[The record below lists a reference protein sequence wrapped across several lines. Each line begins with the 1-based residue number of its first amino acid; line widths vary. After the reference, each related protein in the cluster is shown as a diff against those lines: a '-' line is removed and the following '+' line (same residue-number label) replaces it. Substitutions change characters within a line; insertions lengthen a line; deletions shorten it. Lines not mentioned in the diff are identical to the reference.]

1 MVSLLHIIFPLHVLS
16 LRPFATSL
24 SKCMNLSANICK
36 RFCFKRIFSTIL
48 LSCDS
53 FCWKSATAQLP
64 NGRNPRFG
72 PELWRKTIQN
82 CHSSPSSCGPGS
94 LPRAIFL
101 QMYTPRHSFLPPWH
115 LNSCDHK
122 SYQQYNVLKNRIIV
136 DNSDFIR
143 IFAAPKNGLKHINNL
158 FTNIYAYNSTISSQ
172 RTRGYRREEQISR
185 VGCLSSEKRRMRTC
199 VHNYT

>member
-1 MVSLLHIIFPLHVLS
+1 MLRRREISRKLCVVSWCSVFSPFLVLRRRESCQKLCVVSFGCGVLLVLV
-16 LRPFATSL
+16 LRRRENCQKLCVVSFG
-24 SKCMNLSANICK
+24 CGV
-36 RFCFKRIFSTIL
+36 L
-48 LSCDS
+48 LVVVLRRREISRKLCVVS
-53 FCWKSATAQLP
+53 WSVPAWTAQ
-64 NGRNPRFG
+64 
-72 PELWRKTIQN
+72 
-82 CHSSPSSCGPGS
+82 
-94 LPRAIFL
+94 
-101 QMYTPRHSFLPPWH
+101 
-115 LNSCDHK
+115 
-122 SYQQYNVLKNRIIV
+122 SYQQYNALKNRIIV